1 MFFLPSFLPSFLVL
15 YESTVCLHSLTP
27 HGTTLTIIPFP
38 QSINQSIHTI
48 LPYYYYTYPTGTI
61 PHVKSKGAAA
71 RKVLQKMLHLR
82 RRESLK
88 ESSGGGERER
98 SASAAYNSSNT
109 SNTSSSSSGN
119 FIRPP
124 EVDTMIVLDREID
137 LVSPLLSPLTY
148 EGLVDDLLGV
158 RVLSYYCSS
167 FFSCL

>member
-1 MFFLPSFLPSFLVL
+1 
-15 YESTVCLHSLTP
+15 
-27 HGTTLTIIPFP
+27 
-38 QSINQSIHTI
+38 
-48 LPYYYYTYPTGTI
+48 
-61 PHVKSKGAAA
+61 
-71 RKVLQKMLHLR
+71 MLHLR

-109 SNTSSSSSGN
+109 SSSSSN

-158 RVLSYYCSS
+158 RVLLYYCSS